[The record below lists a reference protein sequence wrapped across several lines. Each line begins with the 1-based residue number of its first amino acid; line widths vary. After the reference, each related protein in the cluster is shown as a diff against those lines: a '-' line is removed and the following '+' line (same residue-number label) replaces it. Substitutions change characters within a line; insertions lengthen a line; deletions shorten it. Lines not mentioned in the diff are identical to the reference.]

1 MNTLMDNVLE
11 GYNKLMG
18 LLHYGVE
25 GNYATDYTFDTENT
39 GITLTTLEVQ
49 ADGTQRMLL
58 DKTYKQMQHL
68 LLDTCWGT
76 VTEWDTVDMEG
87 KPHIIVKETGVTRY
101 YLITLDFQYKSKD
114 NSIVSLIDEYYLDL
128 EEFNQD
134 KQVVT
139 ITGGTLL
146 SAYEDY
152 LRNKLVDNPDIE
164 YDISLVGR
172 QTKGKLEGVVGAVY
186 TLDKDFQLVNTL
198 LGVLGSDMET
208 YVIPDDMKVTV
219 SWVVGYSQDIC
230 TIQCKR
236 NLKDILKLTYTL
248 EVKEHV
254 PEPV

>member
-1 MNTLMDNVLE
+1 MSTLKDNVLE
-11 GYNKLMG
+11 GYNKLLG
-18 LLHYGVE
+18 LLHYGEE
-25 GNYATDYTFDTENT
+25 GNYATNYTFDTKGT
-39 GITLTTLEVQ
+39 GITLTTLEVSG
-49 ADGTQRMLL
+49 DGTQRMLL
-58 DKTYKQMQHL
+58 DRTYKQMQNL
-68 LLDTCWGT
+68 LEETGWGDVEDWET
-76 VTEWDTVDMEG
+76 VEMEG
-87 KPHIIVKETGVTRY
+87 KPHILVKEGDVVRY
-101 YLITLDFQYKSKD
+101 YLITIDFQYKNKD
-114 NSIVSLIDEYYLDL
+114 KTIISLIDEYYLDL